1 MDISNVLNVKNIKL
15 NMMAKSKE
23 EAIEELTDLLVQD
36 GAVINKED
44 FLKDVW
50 LREEQGS
57 TGFENHIAIPHGK
70 SSGVA
75 RTALAMGRTQ
85 YEIPWETM
93 DGSDVRCIILFA
105 VCLVDQN
112 ATHIRLLSQVSG
124 SLADEEIIEKLL
136 QENDPQKI
144 IDLLNAENES
154 ANAYRHYHL
163 CHSMAIKS
171 LLENRYEYCRNYSLY
186 CWHCPY
192 LYRAKEN

>member
-1 MDISNVLNVKNIKL
+1 MNISNVLNINNIKL

-23 EAIEELTDLLVQD
+23 EAIEELTDLLVRD
-36 GAVINKED
+36 GSVINKDD

-70 SSGVA
+70 SSGVV
-75 RTALAMGRTQ
+75 RTALAIGRTQ

-112 ATHIRLLSQVSG
+112 ANHIRLLAQVSG
-124 SLADEEIIEKLL
+124 SLADEEIIEQLL

-144 IDLLNAENES
+144 IDLLNAENEG
-154 ANAYRHYHL
+154 ANA
-163 CHSMAIKS
+163 
-171 LLENRYEYCRNYSLY
+171 
-186 CWHCPY
+186 
-192 LYRAKEN
+192 

>member
-1 MDISNVLNVKNIKL
+1 MDISSVLNVKNIKL

-23 EAIEELTDLLVQD
+23 EAIEELADLLVLD
-36 GAVINKED
+36 GSIINKD
-44 FLKDVW
+44 IFLKDVW

-75 RTALAMGRTQ
+75 RTALAIGRTQ
-85 YEIPWETM
+85 HQIPWETM

-124 SLADEEIIEKLL
+124 SLADEEIVEKLL
-136 QENDPQKI
+136 KEDSPQSI
-144 IDLLNAENES
+144 IDLLNAEGAS
-154 ANAYRHYHL
+154 A
-163 CHSMAIKS
+163 
-171 LLENRYEYCRNYSLY
+171 
-186 CWHCPY
+186 
-192 LYRAKEN
+192 

>member
-15 NMMAKSKE
+15 NMTATTKE
-23 EAIEELTDLLVQD
+23 EAVEELTDLLVLE

-44 FLKDVW
+44 FLRDVW

-75 RTALAMGRTQ
+75 RTALAIGRSQ
-85 YEIPWETM
+85 NEIPWETM

-112 ATHIRLLSQVSG
+112 ATHIRLLAQVSG
-124 SLADEEIIEKLL
+124 SLADEDIIEKLL
-136 QENDPQKI
+136 KENDPQKI
-144 IDLLNAENES
+144 IGLLSAEDEG
-154 ANAYRHYHL
+154 ANA
-163 CHSMAIKS
+163 
-171 LLENRYEYCRNYSLY
+171 
-186 CWHCPY
+186 
-192 LYRAKEN
+192 

>member
-1 MDISNVLNVKNIKL
+1 MDISDVLNVKNIKL
-15 NMMAKSKE
+15 NMTAKSKE
-23 EAIEELTDLLVQD
+23 EAVEELTDLLVRD
-36 GAVINKED
+36 GAVTHRDN

-75 RTALAMGRTQ
+75 RTALAIGRTQ

-136 QENDPQKI
+136 KENDPHKI
-144 IDLLNAENES
+144 ISLLSSEGED
-154 ANAYRHYHL
+154 ANA
-163 CHSMAIKS
+163 
-171 LLENRYEYCRNYSLY
+171 
-186 CWHCPY
+186 
-192 LYRAKEN
+192 

>member
-1 MDISNVLNVKNIKL
+1 MGISSVLNVKNIKL

-23 EAIEELTDLLVQD
+23 EAIEELADLLVRD
-36 GAVINKED
+36 GAVINKD
-44 FLKDVW
+44 IFLKDVW

-75 RTALAMGRTQ
+75 RTALAIGRTQ
-85 YEIPWETM
+85 HQIPWETM

-124 SLADEEIIEKLL
+124 SLADEEIVDKLL
-136 QENDPQKI
+136 MEDSPQKI
-144 IDLLNAENES
+144 IDLLNAEGAS
-154 ANAYRHYHL
+154 A
-163 CHSMAIKS
+163 
-171 LLENRYEYCRNYSLY
+171 
-186 CWHCPY
+186 
-192 LYRAKEN
+192 

>member
-1 MDISNVLNVKNIKL
+1 MDISNVLNVKSIKL

-23 EAIEELTDLLVQD
+23 EPIEELTDLLVQD

-154 ANAYRHYHL
+154 ANA
-163 CHSMAIKS
+163 
-171 LLENRYEYCRNYSLY
+171 
-186 CWHCPY
+186 
-192 LYRAKEN
+192 